1 MDLVVHDDARPDR
14 LAGATPGCQHS
25 LNIGWY
31 VFLARIDQNPVGIT
45 GTARFKIAIRT
56 VLGDKNFNMTRLPK
70 SSVSTDKLWT
80 SRMDVPCVHWKA
92 PGAVSRGTLGG
103 CRQGTVRGACCGNSS
118 GLDPATLLQ
127 SLQATEDAKHK
138 IFLHSASIDIAVL
151 THAINFW

>member
-56 VLGDKNFNMTRLPK
+56 VLGDKIQQDRLPE
-70 SSVSTDKLWT
+70 SSVSDKLLT
-80 SRMDVPCVHWKA
+80 SRMEAPCVHWKA